1 VRDYAEVEADR
12 VITGDVAGRAM
23 IMLQVDD
30 MGLDVLDQ
38 AVMEAIIDKFS
49 GGPVGLKTLA
59 SAVGEEPD
67 TLEEVY
73 EPYLM
78 KIGFLKRTPRGRV
91 ATPRAFKHLGREPA
105 SGGEG
110 ESLF

>member
-1 VRDYAEVEADR
+1 
-12 VITGDVAGRAM
+12 
-23 IMLQVDD
+23 MLQVDD

-38 AVMEAIIDKFS
+38 AVLGAIIDKFS

-78 KIGFLKRTPRGRV
+78 QIGFLKRTPRGRV
-91 ATPRAFKHLGREPA
+91 ATPRAYKHLGREPEA
-105 SGGEG
+105 GSTG